1 MTSNPYSLPPAGK
14 PRLAVVVAWAGDAIG
29 LEAFLGRV
37 AEIEGSGELEILVVG
52 PAHLAGA
59 VRGGG
64 ALPKLR
70 HIEASGNQPL
80 SALRRAGMQAA
91 TGDIIILTD
100 HREVDFDRRLVGL
113 MHANGSGVR

>member
-14 PRLAVVVAWAGDAIG
+14 PRLAVVVAWAGDAHG

-37 AEIEGSGELEILVVG
+37 AEVEGSGELEILVVG
-52 PAHLAGA
+52 AAQLAA